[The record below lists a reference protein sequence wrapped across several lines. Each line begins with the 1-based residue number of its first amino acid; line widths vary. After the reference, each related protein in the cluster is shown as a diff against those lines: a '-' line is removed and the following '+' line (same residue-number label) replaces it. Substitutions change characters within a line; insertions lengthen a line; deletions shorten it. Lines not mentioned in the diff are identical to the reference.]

1 MVVQKIQFNL
11 IQNKLDDIRI
21 VQGDTCRE
29 ITFEASDIEGVLS
42 PEDYTY
48 MFQMVKPDHTFIIQT
63 LTDATLKVTEQMGAI
78 TGTSY
83 YGIRITDSN
92 DDLIYSGQGAFIVDD
107 HVISDSD
114 IESVAEVN
122 GYVFPDDFATTEQ
135 IESVVE
141 SLGFAKIADNHQ
153 NLTETWSSEK
163 IADYASVMAEGLI
176 TDNQIAEDHTWS
188 SNKINTEL
196 TGKAVIDDETV
207 NSQDTWSSAKIA
219 DELSNIEFLDIYTTS
234 EKIVGKWIDNKDL
247 YEKTLTGSFNNTST
261 ARTWHDILSASEV
274 SDLDIETFFISS
286 GSFVKDPDG
295 DIYTV
300 PQTTGVSTGSAVGA
314 IISGGKL
321 QMVIEGLGSGT
332 VQYTLTIRYTK
343 SS

>member
-1 MVVQKIQFNL
+1 MVVQKIQFDL
-11 IQNKLDDIRI
+11 MQNKLDDIRI

-29 ITFEASDIEGVLS
+29 ITFEASDIDGVLS
-42 PEDYTY
+42 PEDYTF

-83 YGIRITDSN
+83 YGIRITDGN
-92 DDLIYSGQGAFIVDD
+92 DELIYSGQGAFIVDD

-163 IADYASVMAEGLI
+163 IADYAGVMADRLI
-176 TDNQIAEDHTWS
+176 ADNQIADDHTWS
-188 SNKINTEL
+188 SSKIDYEL
-196 TGKAVIDDETV
+196 TGKAIIDDETTSSV
-207 NSQDTWSSAKIA
+207 STWSSSKIE
-219 DELSNIEFLDIYTTS
+219 DELDDIEVLDIYSNT
-234 EKIVGKWIDNKDL
+234 EKIVGEWIDGKTL
-247 YEKTLTGSFNNTST
+247 YEKTFVLNNITGSGYY
-261 ARTWHDILSASEV
+261 D
-274 SDLDIETFFISS
+274 
-286 GSFVKDPDG
+286 
-295 DIYTV
+295 
-300 PQTTGVSTGSAVGA
+300 TGVAYDTAFIKDGFVLLNDNNQMCPLNVFFDPNLFIWSIVERTGK
-314 IISGGKL
+314 IDYRL
-321 QMVIEGLGSGT
+321 QPYTGT
-332 VQYTLTIRYTK
+332 MNITIRYTK
-343 SS
+343 AN